1 MLVPEELERV
11 VAAVHS
17 REARRAIQ
25 METPRTIWDA
35 GATETGEFWVWRVL
49 FGQSECLACRFR
61 QDDRNPERTKA
72 LQLSQVLGLMQD
84 DWLAKLRNNA
94 RFTEEDVKSIQLFT
108 GDAIT
113 TFALPRV
120 GQRFGDWEVEQCGKL
135 MLPDVEDEIP
145 IPFAR
150 SWPGCLLPARSSST
164 RCFQSLHWIPA
175 TGMRSWASSCTVIA
189 RHAAPLVLTARCART
204 KRFVLSTHAGGAR
217 RPATLVHRR
226 RADARRTMAVARG
239 SSPC

>member
-1 MLVPEELERV
+1 M
-11 VAAVHS
+11 HS

-35 GATETGEFWVWRVL
+35 GATEAGEFWIWRVL

-72 LQLSQVLGLMQD
+72 LQLSQVLGLRQD

-113 TFALPRV
+113 TYALPRA

-145 IPFAR
+145 IPFAPVMAGVLIAGEVIKHEMFPEFALDSRYWNALLGQFMRRNRPTRR
-150 SWPGCLLPARSSST
+150 SPRTDCPVCQSKAFRSQYARRWGEAARS
-164 RCFQSLHWIPA
+164 A
-175 TGMRSWASSCTVIA
+175 RSQAQN
-189 RHAAPLVLTARCART
+189 
-204 KRFVLSTHAGGAR
+204 
-217 RPATLVHRR
+217 
-226 RADARRTMAVARG
+226 
-239 SSPC
+239 